1 MQARRTGTQVSTWDK
16 RVKPE
21 GSVLFWAVIDV
32 RLKRAAYKR
41 LENCK
46 E

>member
-1 MQARRTGTQVSTWDK
+1 MQAHRKGTQVSTWDEG
-16 RVKPE
+16 VEPE

-32 RLKRAAYKR
+32 RLKRAAYKK
-41 LENCK
+41 LEDCK